1 MDFEV
6 NGCIPHN
13 AMRSG
18 CLTLSCRTVDIFGAS
33 RARAA
38 EESPFGS
45 EEILQKMLEERMIK
59 KTHTHTCS
67 VIIYIYSIYIYIY
80 VHCI

>member
-1 MDFEV
+1 MLLVEWCYHVRSHFVERLFFFLLDFEV

-45 EEILQKMLEERMIK
+45 EEILQKMLEERMFFS
-59 KTHTHTCS
+59 HT
-67 VIIYIYSIYIYIY
+67 
-80 VHCI
+80 